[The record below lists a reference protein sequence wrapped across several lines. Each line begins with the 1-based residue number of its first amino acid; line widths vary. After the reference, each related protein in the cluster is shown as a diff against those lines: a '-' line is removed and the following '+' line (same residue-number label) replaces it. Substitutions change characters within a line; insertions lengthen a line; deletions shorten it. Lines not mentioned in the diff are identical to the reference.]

1 MLLAFLHL
9 NLIYTLSVAKSLIRG
24 AVSRDYA
31 SSMTKKRKA
40 DVYVFGGEE
49 DNQDALIAVGK
60 QLLSP
65 PKGKDALLGLLKVR
79 TCPILPSG
87 WLSASKRRDSQ

>member
-1 MLLAFLHL
+1 LKEH
-9 NLIYTLSVAKSLIRG
+9 
-24 AVSRDYA
+24 A

-40 DVYVFGGEE
+40 DVYVFDGEE
-49 DNQDALIAVGK
+49 DDQDALIAVGK

-79 TCPILPSG
+79 TCPTMPYG
-87 WLSASKRRDSQ
+87 WLVGLGVA